1 MFLLAGPRY
10 LVRGALRLV
19 TATVQAVESLPRIAA
34 ALEDVSA
41 TLHHVERLAGYI
53 AQELPELVYQLEQ
66 LRDVDADLAEDV
78 SRESPRT
85 G

>member
-1 MFLLAGPRY
+1 MFVLIGPRQV
-10 LVRGALRLV
+10 VRGALRLV

-34 ALEDVSA
+34 ALEDVRA
-41 TLHHVERLAGYI
+41 TLRHVERLAGYI

-66 LRDVDADLAEDV
+66 LREGGADLDEDV

>member
-1 MFLLAGPRY
+1 MFVLIGPRRV
-10 LVRGALRLV
+10 LRGALRVV

-34 ALEDVSA
+34 ALDDVRA
-41 TLHHVERLAGYI
+41 TLHHVERLAAYI
-53 AQELPELVYQLEQ
+53 AQEVPELVYQLEQ
-66 LRDVDADLAEDV
+66 LREADEEL

>member
-1 MFLLAGPRY
+1 MFVLMGPRQV
-10 LVRGALRLV
+10 VRGALRVV

-34 ALEDVSA
+34 ALEDVRA
-41 TLHHVERLAGYI
+41 TLHHVERLTAYI
-53 AQELPELVYQLEQ
+53 AQEVPELVYQLEQ
-66 LRDVDADLAEDV
+66 LREADEEL

>member
-1 MFLLAGPRY
+1 M
-10 LVRGALRLV
+10 V

-34 ALEDVSA
+34 ALEDVRT
-41 TLHHVERLAGYI
+41 TLHHVERLAAYI
-53 AQELPELVYQLEQ
+53 AQEVPELVYQLEQ
-66 LRDVDADLAEDV
+66 LRTEDEEL

>member
-1 MFLLAGPRY
+1 MFVLIGPRQI
-10 LVRGALRLV
+10 VRGALRVV

-34 ALEDVSA
+34 ALDDVRA
-41 TLHHVERLAGYI
+41 TLHHVERLAAYI
-53 AQELPELVYQLEQ
+53 AQEVPELVYQLEQ
-66 LRDVDADLAEDV
+66 LREADEEL

>member
-1 MFLLAGPRY
+1 MFVLIGPRQV
-10 LVRGALRLV
+10 VRGALRLV

-34 ALEDVSA
+34 ALDDVRA
-41 TLHHVERLAGYI
+41 TLHQVERLTAYV
-53 AQELPELVYQLEQ
+53 AQEVPELVYQLEQ
-66 LRDVDADLAEDV
+66 LRDPDEEL

>member
-1 MFLLAGPRY
+1 MFLLVGPRQV
-10 LVRGALRLV
+10 VRGALRLV

-34 ALEDVSA
+34 ALEDVRT
-41 TLHHVERLAGYI
+41 TLQHVERLAGYI
-53 AQELPELVYQLEQ
+53 AQEVPELAYQLEQ
-66 LRDVDADLAEDV
+66 LRKADDEV

>member
-1 MFLLAGPRY
+1 MCRLIDPRQ

-19 TATVQAVESLPRIAA
+19 TATVQAVESLPRIAT
-34 ALEDVSA
+34 ALEDVRA
-41 TLHHVERLAGYI
+41 TLQHVERLTAYI
-53 AQELPELVYQLEQ
+53 AQEVPELVYQLEQ
-66 LRDVDADLAEDV
+66 LRDADEEL

>member
-1 MFLLAGPRY
+1 MFLLAGPRC
-10 LVRGALRLV
+10 LVRGALRVV

-34 ALEDVSA
+34 ALEDVRA
-41 TLHHVERLAGYI
+41 TLHHVERLAAYI
-53 AQELPELVYQLEQ
+53 AQEVPELVYQLEQ
-66 LRDVDADLAEDV
+66 LREADEEL

>member
-1 MFLLAGPRY
+1 MFVLIGPRQV
-10 LVRGALRLV
+10 LRGALRVV

-34 ALEDVSA
+34 ALEDVRA
-41 TLHHVERLAGYI
+41 TLHHVERLAAYI
-53 AQELPELVYQLEQ
+53 AQEVPELVYQLEQ
-66 LRDVDADLAEDV
+66 LREADEEL

>member
-1 MFLLAGPRY
+1 MFVLIGPRR

-19 TATVQAVESLPRIAA
+19 AATAGAVESLPRIAA
-34 ALEDVSA
+34 ALEDIGA
-41 TLHHVERLAGYI
+41 TLHHVERLAAYV
-53 AQELPELVYQLEQ
+53 AQEVPELVYQLER
-66 LRDVDADLAEDV
+66 LREADAEL

>member
-1 MFLLAGPRY
+1 MFVLAGPRL

-34 ALEDVSA
+34 ALEDVRT

-53 AQELPELVYQLEQ
+53 AQEVPELVYQLEQ
-66 LRDVDADLAEDV
+66 LRKEDEEV

>member
-1 MFLLAGPRY
+1 MFVLIGPRQV
-10 LVRGALRLV
+10 VRGTLRLF

-34 ALEDVSA
+34 ALDDVRA
-41 TLHHVERLAGYI
+41 TLHQVERLTAYI
-53 AQELPELVYQLEQ
+53 AQEVPELVYQLEQ
-66 LRDVDADLAEDV
+66 LREPDEEL

>member
-1 MFLLAGPRY
+1 MFVLIGPRQV
-10 LVRGALRLV
+10 VRGALRLF

-34 ALEDVSA
+34 ALDDVRA
-41 TLHHVERLAGYI
+41 TLHQVERLTAYV
-53 AQELPELVYQLEQ
+53 AQEVPELVYQLEQ
-66 LRDVDADLAEDV
+66 LREPDEEL

>member
-1 MFLLAGPRY
+1 MFVLIGPRQV
-10 LVRGALRLV
+10 VRGALRVV

-34 ALEDVSA
+34 ALEDVRA
-41 TLHHVERLAGYI
+41 TLHHVERLAAYV
-53 AQELPELVYQLEQ
+53 AQEVPELVYQLEQ
-66 LRDVDADLAEDV
+66 LRGADEEL

>member
-1 MFLLAGPRY
+1 MFVLIGPRR
-10 LVRGALRLV
+10 LVRGALRVV

-34 ALEDVSA
+34 ALEDVRA
-41 TLHHVERLAGYI
+41 TLHHVERLAAYV
-53 AQELPELVYQLEQ
+53 AQEVPELVYQLEQ
-66 LRDVDADLAEDV
+66 LREADADL

>member
-10 LVRGALRLV
+10 LVRGALRVV

-34 ALEDVSA
+34 ALEDVRA
-41 TLHHVERLAGYI
+41 TLHHVERLAAYI
-53 AQELPELVYQLEQ
+53 AQEVPELVYQLEQ
-66 LRDVDADLAEDV
+66 LREADEEL

>member
-1 MFLLAGPRY
+1 M
-10 LVRGALRLV
+10 V

-34 ALEDVSA
+34 ALEDVRT
-41 TLHHVERLAGYI
+41 TLHHVERLAAYI
-53 AQELPELVYQLEQ
+53 AQEVPELVYQLEQ
-66 LRDVDADLAEDV
+66 LRKEDEEL

>member
-1 MFLLAGPRY
+1 MFVLVGPRQV
-10 LVRGALRLV
+10 VRGALRVV

-34 ALEDVSA
+34 ALEDVRA
-41 TLHHVERLAGYI
+41 TLHQVERLAAYI
-53 AQELPELVYQLEQ
+53 AQEVPELVYQLEQ
-66 LRDVDADLAEDV
+66 LREEDL

>member
-1 MFLLAGPRY
+1 MFLLVGPRQV
-10 LVRGALRLV
+10 VRGALRLV

-34 ALEDVSA
+34 ALEDVRA
-41 TLHHVERLAGYI
+41 TLHHVERLAAYI
-53 AQELPELVYQLEQ
+53 AQEVPELVYQLEQ
-66 LRDVDADLAEDV
+66 LREAGDEL

>member
-1 MFLLAGPRY
+1 MFLLVGPRQV
-10 LVRGALRLV
+10 VRGALRLV

-34 ALEDVSA
+34 ALEDVRT
-41 TLHHVERLAGYI
+41 TLHHVERLAAYI
-53 AQELPELVYQLEQ
+53 AQEVPELVYQLEQ
-66 LRDVDADLAEDV
+66 LRQEDEEL